1 VGRDGWPLLG
11 DATLAPGESRRLGFV
26 FLSGE
31 ESASIFRQ
39 AGKFFLWEGG
49 FIGEAVVVKE

>member
-11 DATLAPGESRRLGFV
+11 DATLAPGESLRLGFV

-31 ESASIFRQ
+31 ESAAIFRQ
-39 AGKFFLWEGG
+39 VGMFFLWEGR
-49 FIGEAVVVKE
+49 FIGEAMVVTE